1 MSGSQDVQPASG
13 AAKTPTPS
21 QHRTPESKA
30 STLEQNTPD
39 NWVPR
44 FSTMPTESPNDSSDR
59 KNALDTEKRVKEWL
73 EHDQSVP
80 VAWTPVT
87 TTATQAEST
96 HPSLR
101 AARPEAM
108 YRRVGKTWATQSSQR
123 MELLHQMTSLDRYLD
138 FLRDLVKHPMPIA
151 SAPKATN
158 SPSEAAYSETERY
171 TEARD
176 AQKQSVA
183 SLKENLRDLNV
194 EVNEASSAFDGWST
208 IAQSCSRWSYDG
220 SNLLGQSTSSS
231 RVSLSEEHEQVAGRV
246 QATRYAAMQLRTKR
260 ESVNRLHGEGS
271 EQMKH
276 HLTVSFPVN
285 GRTKGPNVKK
295 KPPSSEPHTNPLM
308 SDDLPYHLVDQNKIL
323 MDQNKIL
330 QNKLPLASP
339 EFAKSRV
346 LRETRLLASLN
357 GHEVSAFP
365 DVGAAANFIALR
377 YVRSHGLTINSAAR
391 TLVKTAIGSA
401 VDILGTITLPFVFR
415 GEKKVHQVQFNVM
428 REAVHDVIIGSP
440 FLKLTKTFTRYKH
453 RLQQMLREVRLPR
466 LRFLE
471 SHQYVRGRVN
481 GSCVD
486 AVPDT
491 GADVPVMSLSF
502 AKEHG
507 FEVITDPEHRILLQ
521 FADGSTAT
529 TIGMV
534 RNMNWSFGSSGAQHH
549 IDAYVLE
556 ELQTGLILDNTFL
569 YDTNAFVAH
578 ERDFWTTNGGM
589 FGDGWMISIIK
600 LVDRVLK
607 GSKLTNSGKYSGLA
621 CKLAYVYPS

>member
-1 MSGSQDVQPASG
+1 MAS
-13 AAKTPTPS
+13 
-21 QHRTPESKA
+21 
-30 STLEQNTPD
+30 
-39 NWVPR
+39 
-44 FSTMPTESPNDSSDR
+44 F
-59 KNALDTEKRVKEWL
+59 
-73 EHDQSVP
+73 
-80 VAWTPVT
+80 
-87 TTATQAEST
+87 
-96 HPSLR
+96 
-101 AARPEAM
+101 
-108 YRRVGKTWATQSSQR
+108 
-123 MELLHQMTSLDRYLD
+123 
-138 FLRDLVKHPMPIA
+138 
-151 SAPKATN
+151 
-158 SPSEAAYSETERY
+158 
-171 TEARD
+171 
-176 AQKQSVA
+176 
-183 SLKENLRDLNV
+183 KENLRDLNV

-208 IAQSCSRWSYDG
+208 IAQSGSRWSYDG
-220 SNLLGQSTSSS
+220 SNLLEQSASSS
-231 RVSLSEEHEQVAGRV
+231 RVSLSEEHEQVAGWV

-271 EQMKH
+271 EQMKRENPFILQECSLDEDFDTDDTLATETH
-276 HLTVSFPVN
+276 ITASLPVN

-308 SDDLPYHLVDQNKIL
+308 SDNLPYHLVDQNKIL

-401 VDILGTITLPFVFR
+401 VDILGTITLPFVFK
-415 GEKKVHQVQFNVM
+415 GEKKVYQVQFNVM

-453 RLQQMLREVRLPR
+453 RLQQMLREVWLPR
-466 LRFLE
+466 LRFLG
-471 SHQYVRGRVN
+471 SHQYVRGRMN